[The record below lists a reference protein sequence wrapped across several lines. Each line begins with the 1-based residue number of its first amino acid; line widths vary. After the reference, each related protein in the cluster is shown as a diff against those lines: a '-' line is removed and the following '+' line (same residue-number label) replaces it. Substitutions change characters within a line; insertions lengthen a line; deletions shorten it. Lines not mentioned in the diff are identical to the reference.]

1 MARPA
6 HPKAMAPSRPGPTR
20 TAPPQMPASWWS
32 APRIRTYLLFDA
44 TGIVY
49 LLLGFVALEV
59 VWALG
64 VGPDA
69 WDAMLGAPA
78 VDGEPATRGLLAHP
92 LMIAFHLLGLCSVI
106 FVGVRFFSFFPK
118 AQPPRIG
125 PVKPPPAP
133 VILGG
138 LYAAWIGLT
147 LIFATILAGGIF

>member
-1 MARPA
+1 MAGPA
-6 HPKAMAPSRPGPTR
+6 HPNAMAPSRPGPTR
-20 TAPPQMPASWWS
+20 TAPPQMPSSWWS

-59 VWALG
+59 IWALG
-64 VGPDA
+64 AGPDA
-69 WDAMLGAPA
+69 WQAMVGAPA
-78 VDGEPATRGLLAHP
+78 VDDVPATKGLLAHP
-92 LMIAFHLLGLCSVI
+92 LMIAFHVLGLISVI

-125 PVKPPPAP
+125 PLKPPPAQ

-147 LIFATILAGGIF
+147 LLFGAILAGVIF